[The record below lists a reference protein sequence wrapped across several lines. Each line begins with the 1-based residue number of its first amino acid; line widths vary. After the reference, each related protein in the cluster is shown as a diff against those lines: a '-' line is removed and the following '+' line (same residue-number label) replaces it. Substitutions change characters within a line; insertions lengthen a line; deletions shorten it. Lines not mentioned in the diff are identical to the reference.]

1 MDLRFKL
8 LFRTN
13 EYLDR
18 AAKWNIE
25 TTKHKQQKFK
35 LKQQQQQ
42 QYEKKLKMATT
53 FNFLF

>member
-8 LFRTN
+8 LFRMN

-25 TTKHKQQKFK
+25 TTKHKQQKLK
-35 LKQQQQQ
+35 LKQQQ
-42 QYEKKLKMATT
+42 EKK
-53 FNFLF
+53 